1 MVSSFSGVLL
11 ISPPAIYLTHTYTH
25 TDTPLKPIYYAVA
38 IDNETIELSNDASQ
52 RPTIGF

>member
-38 IDNETIELSNDASQ
+38 IDNETIELSNGASQ